1 MYIRDSILY
10 VRKAMIAAEFEE
22 SGSRYLQ
29 SLRSKEEV
37 RMSLLQAEMQLVQHE
52 ENMLDIRKQAYDEE
66 QSRRTDLKNAI
77 GQLAAQLSAWEH
89 SYLLKSPVR
98 GKVTFYDGLE
108 S

>member
-1 MYIRDSILY
+1 
-10 VRKAMIAAEFEE
+10 MIAAEFEE

-89 SYLLKSPVR
+89 SKQCC
-98 GKVTFYDGLE
+98 KVPNVILFNTVKLYQYKCNQTQC
-108 S
+108 